1 MKVVAIGDSIT
12 FGYPYTNSDSWVR
25 LTSDKLNLEIIN
37 QGVCG
42 DLTRDMLDRFALDVL
57 CLDPTHVIIMG
68 GTNDAYCH
76 LTVDEISRNIDQMV
90 RKCFLRNIIPII
102 ALPLPCA
109 DEQEER
115 ILASYRDWMRCYSVR
130 KKAALLDFYSP
141 MLKNNGKIEDH
152 VLIDGVHPSLKGYQL
167 MMKCAVSQLKVIFS

>member
-12 FGYPYTNSDSWVR
+12 FGYPYTSSDSWVS
-25 LTSDKLNLEIIN
+25 LTADKLNLEIIN
-37 QGVCG
+37 QGACG
-42 DLTRDMLDRFALDVL
+42 DLTRDMLERFAGDVL
-57 CLDPTHVIIMG
+57 SLHPTHVIIMG

-76 LTVDEISRNIDQMV
+76 LTVDEISRNISKMV
-90 RKCFLRNIIPII
+90 KICLQKNIIPIM
-102 ALPLPCA
+102 ALPIPCA
-109 DEQEER
+109 DEQEEK

-167 MMKCAVSQLKVIFS
+167 MTKCAVAQLKVIFF